1 MNVRM
6 TPIVVSSVVI
16 ATGASTAFADLI
28 QIEWDSFDTAQGTVW
43 QIYAAID
50 SGGEVDAVY
59 GDGDN
64 ALLVETSIGGAF
76 YQHFLGTYAAPMA
89 ALIPLYPSL
98 ANDSFVTIG
107 LLTDAGNAMMDIG
120 IDFSDFEDNGGSI
133 WTDNG
138 TWFATPDDAQV
149 HEVGGRVLIGQFTTA
164 SNDGVHGIVNL
175 QGKNADG
182 SNWNA
187 LAVDFNTLPA
197 PGAIVLLGI
206 ASIASRRRRK

>member
-89 ALIPLYPSL
+89 ALIPLYASL

-107 LLTDAGNAMMDIG
+107 RLTDQDNAMMDIG
-120 IDFSDFEDNGGSI
+120 IDFSDFENNGGSI

-206 ASIASRRRRK
+206 AGIASRRRRK

>member
-206 ASIASRRRRK
+206 AGIASRRRRK

>member
-1 MNVRM
+1 M

-89 ALIPLYPSL
+89 ALIPLYASL

-107 LLTDAGNAMMDIG
+107 RLTDQDNAMMDIG
-120 IDFSDFEDNGGSI
+120 IDFSDFENNGGSI

-206 ASIASRRRRK
+206 AGIASRRRRK